1 MIGGNAQAT
10 IQTKTTIKNAIGERV
25 TTWTDIATIKGFLDY
40 QGGQNDIS
48 TYNAK
53 IQETTHLFLCDYS
66 QLVGKG
72 VTAENA
78 RLVCDGAVYDI
89 LLIDDVQEM
98 HKHIEIYLKYV
109 GAGLGV

>member
-1 MIGGNAQAT
+1 MIGGNRTAT

-25 TTWTDIATIKGFLDY
+25 TTWTDTATIKGFLDF
-40 QGGQNDIS
+40 QSGQNDIS

-66 QLVGKG
+66 QLAGKG

-78 RLVCDGAVYDI
+78 RFVCDGVVYNI

-98 HKHIEIYLKYV
+98 HKHLEIYLKYV